1 MLSFPNLFFT
11 ADSKTVK
18 QELLFEVEK
27 LWQLLLCESYE
38 ISGNGVYL
46 VGLYFEGLVGESDVQ
61 MDNFNII

>member
-1 MLSFPNLFFT
+1 M
-11 ADSKTVK
+11 K